1 MSKAMLPRPVPVGLL
16 VAARPRPE
24 PQRSHSRSSARWL
37 WPAAAVAWLGFL
49 GLASAGLT
57 AIALRPVLQ
66 TVTEVAYV
74 PPPAPPPVVVEPD
87 PPVLPGE
94 SRPPLPGMP
103 AETPSEPTPAP
114 APQPAP
120 LDPAAAAPC
129 GRFGTAIDFVRSP
142 AIAFDRAAR
151 ERKLVL
157 VVHLAGHFEDP
168 GFT

>member
-1 MSKAMLPRPVPVGLL
+1 MSKALLPRPVPVGLL

-24 PQRSHSRSSARWL
+24 PQRIRSRRPARWL
-37 WPAAAVAWLGFL
+37 WPAVAGAWLGLL

-57 AIALRPVLQ
+57 AAALRPVPQ

-74 PPPAPPPVVVEPD
+74 PPPDPPVVVVEPD

-103 AETPSEPTPAP
+103 AEPPPEPTPP
-114 APQPAP
+114 PPPQPVP

-129 GRFGTAIDFVRSP
+129 GRFGTAIEFVRSP
-142 AIAFDRAAR
+142 AIAF
-151 ERKLVL
+151 
-157 VVHLAGHFEDP
+157 
-168 GFT
+168 

>member
-1 MSKAMLPRPVPVGLL
+1 MSKALLQRPIPVGLL

-24 PQRSHSRSSARWL
+24 PAKSNRPALTRWL
-37 WPAAAVAWLGFL
+37 WPAAIAWLGLL
-49 GLASAGLT
+49 GAASAALT
-57 AIALRPVLQ
+57 AVALRPVPQ

-74 PPPAPPPVVVEPD
+74 PPPPPPPAVVEAD

-94 SRPPLPGMP
+94 VRPPLPGMP
-103 AETPSEPTPAP
+103 VEPTPEPTPPP
-114 APQPAP
+114 APQPPP
-120 LDPAAAAPC
+120 LDPSAAAPC

-142 AIAFDRAAR
+142 AVAFDRAAR

-157 VVHLAGHFEDP
+157 VLHLAGHFEDP